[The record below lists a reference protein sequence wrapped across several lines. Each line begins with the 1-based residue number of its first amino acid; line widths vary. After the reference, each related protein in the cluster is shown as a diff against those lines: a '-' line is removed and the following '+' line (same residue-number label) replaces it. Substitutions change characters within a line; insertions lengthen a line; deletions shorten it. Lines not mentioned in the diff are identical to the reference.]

1 MNCSVKKRYTAPSL
15 ESIAIDQEIA
25 LVMMSPPTGGGGL
38 GEGEGA
44 PSAPTTKTTK
54 KASPF
59 GGTKP
64 DYSNMQ

>member
-1 MNCSVKKRYTAPSL
+1 MNRPVKKKYAAPSL

-25 LVMMSPPTGGGGL
+25 LVMMSPPTGGGGI
-38 GEGEGA
+38 GEPEGA

-54 KASPF
+54 KTSPF